1 MSSTLL
7 GLIEIRA
14 VMRHPKVTLWLKN
27 ARAYVHATQ
36 EMLNVKAMIE

>member
-7 GLIEIRA
+7 GLIEIRVIA
-14 VMRHPKVTLWLKN
+14 RHHKVTLWLKN

-36 EMLNVKAMIE
+36 EMLNTTAMIE